1 VVPFISSCCIS
12 FYNEPQLT
20 KLTYR
25 GKLKNERAYRDS
37 DLWRLELRSIGC
49 LCMRRTVTLED
60 VAKLS
65 GVSMATVSRVVN
77 GKKNVS

>member
-1 VVPFISSCCIS
+1 
-12 FYNEPQLT
+12 
-20 KLTYR
+20 
-25 GKLKNERAYRDS
+25 
-37 DLWRLELRSIGC
+37 
-49 LCMRRTVTLED
+49 MRRTVTLED